1 MRPPVAAMMEDI
13 MTIGVIF
20 ASKSTPFAEAVENPA
35 AILKISSET
44 ITKKL
49 SSLKSLKKEPL
60 PKETSWVTSLYRRR
74 GHKALKEMS
83 AANGLTTRLFYDQML
98 LSQRVI
104 DRKS

>member
-49 SSLKSLKKEPL
+49 SSL
-60 PKETSWVTSLYRRR
+60 TS
-74 GHKALKEMS
+74 
-83 AANGLTTRLFYDQML
+83 
-98 LSQRVI
+98 
-104 DRKS
+104 